1 MWQDRLRKLDH
12 PTAMSIKLQAEV
24 DKYKVEPNRVD
35 EIAYHCP
42 FISLNIFGFRKMDT
56 CLSIFEYLRF

>member
-24 DKYKVEPNRVD
+24 DKYKVTPSRVN
-35 EIAYHCP
+35 EIVYHCS
-42 FISLNIFGFRKMDT
+42 FISLNIFGFRKMDAL
-56 CLSIFEYLRF
+56 LSIFE